1 MLFSTLVLA
10 ALSAL
15 SNAQSTFSPLRPPAI
30 PLAVRS
36 PYLSTWQQAGS
47 DGGNG
52 GYLAGEWPTFWQ
64 GQVTGWQGFIR
75 VDGQTYTWMGASNQ
89 ISVFA
94 NQTAFEYTSTRSV
107 FTLDVAG
114 LVEMVV
120 TFLSPVTPD
129 DLLRSSLPY
138 SYMNVEVASLDG
150 KTHDVQLYSDIS
162 AEWVS
167 GDLSA
172 NAQWKY
178 GVVRGNPQPQVKQEA
193 PLAHVAT
200 VGTQSTTFGT
210 KTAYTL
216 ETLVEHPFTP
226 VTASSQGFHP
236 TAISQLEYSNSAKET
251 VSPTANAKRAP
262 DANRATGGVAY
273 HRVWRQQQLEFSE
286 INQQA
291 NWGYWYYSTKNVN
304 GLTYQSGA
312 DVDVRARFINN
323 GSLADTQDTDFRAID
338 DRYPVFGFAK
348 DLGKVG
354 SSSVST
360 LFQISLHQESC
371 IQFESGYKVVQPVSC
386 MWTSYFS
393 NEKSAVAFF
402 YNDFAEASSITSQF
416 DNQVKTDSIAVGGQ
430 NYASITSLAVRQ
442 AFGALEFTN
451 SPTEPWVFLKEISSD
466 GNIQTVDVIFPFH
479 PIAIYA
485 NATILKYMLDPLF
498 INQEAG
504 NWPYQ
509 FSIHDIGSAFPN
521 ATGHNDGS
529 DEMQPLEECG
539 DMIIMT
545 LAYAQR
551 ANDDAY
557 LAKHYQI
564 LKQWNNYLVNDSLI
578 PANQISTDDFA
589 GSLANQTNLA
599 IKGIIGIEAMA
610 QIANRTGH
618 VHDGKNFTQIA
629 HNYTNLWM
637 QYGIAQ
643 TSDNFTLPHTTLA
656 YGEND
661 TYSLLYNLFG
671 DKELGLELVPQSVYS
686 MQSKFYPQVFEK
698 YGVPL
703 DTRHVYTKGKVRK
716 GHSAC

>member
-1 MLFSTLVLA
+1 MLFTTFVLPGLL
-10 ALSAL
+10 ALC
-15 SNAQSTFSPLRPPAI
+15 NAQSSFSPLRPPAI

-36 PYLSTWQQAGS
+36 PYLSTWLQAGS
-47 DGGNG
+47 DNGNG
-52 GYLAGEWPTFWQ
+52 GYLPGEWPTFWQ

-75 VDGQTYTWMGASNQ
+75 IDGDVYNWMGASNQ

-94 NQTAFEYTSTRSV
+94 NQTAFEYTSTRSI
-107 FTLDVAG
+107 FTLSVGG
-114 LVEMVV
+114 LVEMKV

-138 SYMNVEVASLDG
+138 SYMNVEVFSLDG
-150 KTHDVQLYSDIS
+150 NVHTVQLYSDIS
-162 AEWVS
+162 AEWTS
-167 GDLSA
+167 GDHHA
-172 NAQWKY
+172 TAQWKY
-178 GVVRGNPQPQVKQEA
+178 GVVRGSPQPQVKEA
-193 PLAHVAT
+193 APVAHVANM
-200 VGTQSTTFGT
+200 GTESTTFGT

-216 ETLVEHPFTP
+216 TTKVDHTFTP
-226 VTASSQGFHP
+226 AAGSSQGFHA
-236 TAISQLEYSNSAKET
+236 TAASQLEYVHPPQATKSVDSHSK
-251 VSPTANAKRAP
+251 
-262 DANRATGGVAY
+262 RATGANTGAGGVAF
-273 HRVWRQQQLEFSE
+273 HRLWRQQQLEFSE

-291 NWGYWYYSTKNVN
+291 DWGYWYYATKNVK

-312 DVDVRARFINN
+312 DVDVRSQFIDN
-323 GSLADTQDTDFRAID
+323 GVLSNTQDPDFRPID
-338 DRYPVFGFAK
+338 QDFPVFAFAR

-354 SSSVST
+354 SSTVST
-360 LFQISLHQESC
+360 LFQLSLHQENC
-371 IQFESGYKVVQPVSC
+371 MQFESALNYVQPVPC
-386 MWTSYFS
+386 MWTNYFQ
-393 NEKSAVAFF
+393 NEKSAVAFY
-402 YNDFAEASSITSQF
+402 YNDYAEASSITSQF
-416 DNQVKTDSIAVGGQ
+416 DTQVHTDSVAAGGD
-430 NYASITSLAVRQ
+430 NYASITTLAVRQ

-451 SPTEPWVFLKEISSD
+451 TPSQPWVFMKEISSD
-466 GNIQTVDVIFPFH
+466 GNINTVDVIFPFH
-479 PIAIYA
+479 PFAIYA
-485 NATILKYMLDPLF
+485 NATILKYLLDPLF

-509 FSIHDIGSAFPN
+509 FSIHDIGSSFPN
-521 ATGHNDGS
+521 ATGHNDGQ

-551 ANDDAY
+551 TGDNHY
-557 LAKHYQI
+557 LSQHYQI

-578 PANQISTDDFA
+578 PADQISTDDFA

-643 TSDNFTLPHTTLA
+643 MSDNFTLPHTTLA

-661 TYSLLYNLFG
+661 TYSLLYNLFA
-671 DKELGLELVPQSVYS
+671 DRELGLGLVPQEVYS
-686 MQSKFYPQVFEK
+686 MQSRFYPEVFEK

-703 DTRHVYTKGKVRK
+703 DTRHTYTKGIDID
-716 GHSAC
+716 

>member
-1 MLFSTLVLA
+1 MFFYTLVLTGLL
-10 ALSAL
+10 ALC
-15 SNAQSTFSPLRPPAI
+15 NAQSSFSPLRPPAV

-36 PYLSTWQQAGS
+36 PYLSTWLQAGS
-47 DGGNG
+47 DNGNG
-52 GYLAGEWPTFWQ
+52 GYLPGEWPTFWQ

-75 VDGQTYTWMGASNQ
+75 VDGDVYTWMGASNQ

-94 NQTAFEYTSTRSV
+94 NQTAFEYTSTRSI
-107 FTLDVAG
+107 FTLSVGG
-114 LVEMVV
+114 LVEMKV

-138 SYMNVEVASLDG
+138 SYMDVAVSSLDG
-150 KTHDVQLYSDIS
+150 NTHSVQLYSDIS

-167 GDLSA
+167 GDHSA
-172 NAQWKY
+172 IAQWRY
-178 GVVRGNPQPQVKQEA
+178 GVVRGSPQPLGQAAVTD
-193 PLAHVAT
+193 AT
-200 VGTQSTTFGT
+200 
-210 KTAYTL
+210 
-216 ETLVEHPFTP
+216 P
-226 VTASSQGFHP
+226 
-236 TAISQLEYSNSAKET
+236 
-251 VSPTANAKRAP
+251 
-262 DANRATGGVAY
+262 ATGGAAF

-291 NWGYWYYSTKNVN
+291 DWGYWYYTTKNVK
-304 GLTYQSGA
+304 GLTHQSGA
-312 DVDVRARFINN
+312 DTDVRSQFINN
-323 GSLADTQDTDFRAID
+323 GSLANTQDTNFRAID
-338 DRYPVFGFAK
+338 DAYPVFAFAK

-354 SSSVST
+354 SSPIST
-360 LFQISLHQESC
+360 LFQLSLHQENC
-371 IQFESGYKVVQPVSC
+371 VQFESGLNYVQPVPC
-386 MWTSYFS
+386 MWTNYFQ
-393 NEKSAVAFF
+393 NEKSAVAYF
-402 YNDFAEASSITSQF
+402 YNDYAEANSITSQF
-416 DNQVKTDSIAVGGQ
+416 DTQVQTDSVAAGGD
-430 NYASITSLAVRQ
+430 NYASITTLAVRQ

-451 SPTEPWVFLKEISSD
+451 KPSQPWVFMKEISSD
-466 GNIQTVDVIFPFH
+466 GNVNTVDVIFPFH
-479 PIAIYA
+479 PIAIYT
-485 NATILKYMLDPLF
+485 NATILKYLLDPLF
-498 INQEAG
+498 VNQEAG

-521 ATGHNDGS
+521 ATGHNDGQ

-539 DMIIMT
+539 DMLIMT

-551 ANDDAY
+551 TGDNNY
-557 LAKHYQI
+557 LTQHYPI

-671 DKELGLELVPQSVYS
+671 DRELGLDLVPQEVYS
-686 MQSKFYPQVFEK
+686 MQSKFYPEVFEK

-703 DTRHVYTKGKVRK
+703 DTRHTYTKGKKIYQSKRPK
-716 GHSAC
+716 NRS